1 MKNVADIKDI
11 KTFKQAAESYSKDRE
26 SLKQLKGILQDSK
39 TEIELAI
46 DSPFAQGPLREDG
59 WMERAEN
66 ARSWII
72 RKMQIV
78 DMLLSA
84 AKGASGAGGYLM
96 WIVARV
102 EGTVVFEGWKA
113 TTDYPAQW
121 LADHLPEEED
131 PDNLELSHFMTLNP
145 EQYENLDK
153 RIERV

>member
-1 MKNVADIKDI
+1 MKQVADIKDI

-39 TEIELAI
+39 TEIELKI
-46 DSPFAQGPLREDG
+46 DSPFTQNDG
-59 WMERAEN
+59 EWRERAEN

-78 DMLLSA
+78 DMMLSA